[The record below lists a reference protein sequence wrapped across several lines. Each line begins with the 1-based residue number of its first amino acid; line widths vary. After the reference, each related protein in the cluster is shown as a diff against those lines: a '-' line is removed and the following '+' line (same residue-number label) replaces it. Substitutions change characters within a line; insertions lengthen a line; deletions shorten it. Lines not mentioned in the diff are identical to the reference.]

1 MNFKKASWVLLLI
14 SGLIL
19 ILVGVPRLVLNTWL
33 PFSNYLFYLSLI
45 LVFSWTLFNYKIIAD
60 FFTMKTTKYGMN
72 MGTLIFLGLLLF
84 LGLNFLGTRY
94 EVSKDITLDK
104 LNSLS
109 LQSMDIVKALD
120 SKVEFLV
127 YYQGDIHKS
136 QNIALKLLF
145 KKYQRESDKIST
157 NFIDAHKDPNSV
169 QFLTENDK
177 GKVVV
182 ILKDGEKTERA
193 VAPFDEDTITSA
205 LFRLESKVNKVVY
218 FSTGHGER
226 SLKKSAQEGASLSQL
241 AATLKSKG
249 FKVKEL
255 NFLGIESVPED
266 AAMIAV
272 VGARKSFLEFELNIL
287 NDYLKKGSARLFF
300 AVDPT
305 SEADFSS
312 LLSRVGVKVDKT
324 FVLTTEPIAGGDALA
339 VAAQDFNQNSKI
351 TNKLEKNSLAL
362 FYEASELTALD
373 SQEYEVEK
381 LISSLPTMIPVTSL
395 KSYQEE
401 VKGVKPKSVVLAL
414 QSELKD
420 NHEGHDHSD
429 ENIDLKNTDLE
440 KKSKIIVFGDS
451 DFLTDLYITTVFNKD
466 LALNSFAY
474 LSNVESLISIQPK
487 VSKKT
492 ELILT
497 SVYSAFIIIFPIF
510 IPLVTLLISSILW
523 FRKRSA

>member
-1 MNFKKASWVLLLI
+1 MNFKKASWILLLV

-33 PFSNYLFYLSLI
+33 PFSNYFFYLSLV
-45 LVFSWTLFNYKIIAD
+45 LVLAWTLFNYKIIVD
-60 FFTMKTTKYGMN
+60 FFSMKTTKYGLN

-84 LGLNFLGTRY
+84 LGLNFLGSRY
-94 EVSKDITLDK
+94 EVSKDITFDK

-120 SKVEFLV
+120 KKVEFLV
-127 YYQGDIHKS
+127 YYQGDVHKN

-145 KKYQRESDKIST
+145 KKYQRETDKIST
-157 NFIDAHKDPNSV
+157 RFKDAHKDPSSA
-169 QFLTENDK
+169 QFLTEKDK

-182 ILKDGEKTERA
+182 ILKKGEKTERA
-193 VAPFDEDTITSA
+193 LAPFDEDTITSA
-205 LFRLESKVNKVVY
+205 LFRLESKVDKVVY

-226 SLKKSAQEGASLSQL
+226 SFKSSQEGGGGLSLLKASLE
-241 AATLKSKG
+241 SKG

-255 NFLGIESVPED
+255 NFLGVEKVPDD

-272 VGARKSFLEFELNIL
+272 VGAKKSFLDFELKIL
-287 NDYLKKGSARLFF
+287 TEYLKKGSARLLF

-305 SEADFSS
+305 SEADFS
-312 LLSRVGVKVDKT
+312 LLFSEVGVKVRKN

-339 VAAQDFNQNSKI
+339 VAAQDFNKESKI
-351 TNKLEKNSLAL
+351 TNKIEDNSLVL
-362 FYEASELTALD
+362 FYEATELLAEEN
-373 SQEYEVEK
+373 QEYEVK
-381 LISSLPTMIPVTSL
+381 TLISSLPTMIPVTNL

-401 VKGVKPKSVVLAL
+401 VKGAKPKSSVLAL

-420 NHEGHDHSD
+420 NHDGHDHSKKD
-429 ENIDLKNTDLE
+429 IDLTNADSE
-440 KKSKIIVFGDS
+440 KKSKVVVFGDS
-451 DFLTDLYITTVFNKD
+451 DFLSDLYITTVFNKD

-510 IPLVTLLISSILW
+510 IPLVTLLLSSILW